1 VAHHNNVCTT
11 LQVNPLGD
19 RMSNKKILEAL
30 EEEIESRS
38 KQLASS
44 DPTIAYLRGALDFAN
59 GNIQLKEGE
68 EDGIKKPAVVGNI
81 VENTKS

>member
-1 VAHHNNVCTT
+1 VAHHSNVCTT

-19 RMSNKKILEAL
+19 RMSNRKILEAL
-30 EEEIESRS
+30 EEEIENRS
-38 KQLASS
+38 KQLESS

-59 GNIQLKEGE
+59 GNIQLKEEGK
-68 EDGIKKPAVVGNI
+68 DGIKKPVVVGNI